1 MKARL
6 ILGFDIGG
14 TKSTVLL
21 GTVDGEII
29 DRTSGVTELTDGP
42 LATIDRMISDSR
54 VLIERNGVE
63 FEDIAGVGI
72 ACGGPLDPKTGVI
85 LAPPNLPGW
94 DEVPIVD
101 IVQKQMGLPAALE
114 NDADCCALAEF
125 FFGAGKNKKN
135 VVSFTWGTG
144 IGSGMVLNGKLFS
157 GARGC
162 AGEIGHVTYK
172 DNGRLCGCGKR
183 GCIEA
188 HGSGS
193 SMVRIAIEELESGR
207 VSTLSTVDQVDGK
220 AICDAA
226 RAGDGLA
233 LEVLNGAARAM
244 GRAVSIAA
252 QILNPEVIT
261 LGTMAHKA
269 PDLLMP
275 IVHSVVEEEV
285 WPGNRQGLVVIP
297 SPLGDGIQDLSAIA
311 AYMGRMN

>member
-1 MKARL
+1 MKAKQ

-14 TKSTVLL
+14 TKSAVLL
-21 GTVDGEII
+21 GTVDGDIV
-29 DRTSGVTELTDGP
+29 DRISAITELTEGP
-42 LATIDRMISDSR
+42 LATVGRLIRDSR
-54 VLIERNGVE
+54 TLIERNGLKAGE
-63 FEDIAGVGI
+63 LAGVGI
-72 ACGGPLDPKTGVI
+72 VCGGPLDPKTGMI

-101 IVQKQMGLPAALE
+101 IVEKQMGLPAALE
-114 NDADCCALAEF
+114 NDADSCALAEF
-125 FFGAGKNKKN
+125 FFGAGMYKNN
-135 VVSFTWGTG
+135 VISLTWGTG
-144 IGSGMVLNGKLFS
+144 IGSGMVLNGKLYS
-157 GARGC
+157 GTRGA

-193 SMVRIAIEELESGR
+193 SMVRIAVEELESGR
-207 VSTLSTVDQVDGK
+207 VSSLSRVDHVDGM

-226 RAGDGLA
+226 RGGDELA
-233 LEVLNGAARAM
+233 LEVLRNAARAM
-244 GRAVSIAA
+244 GRAVSIVA

-275 IVHSVVEEEV
+275 EVLRVVEEEV
-285 WPGNRQGLVVIP
+285 WPGNRDGLVVIP